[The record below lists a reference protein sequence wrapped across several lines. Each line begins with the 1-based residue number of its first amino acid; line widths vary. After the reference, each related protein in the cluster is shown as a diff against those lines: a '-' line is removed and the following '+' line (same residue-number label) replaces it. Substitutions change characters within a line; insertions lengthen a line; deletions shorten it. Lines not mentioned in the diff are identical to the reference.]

1 MTDLLSGTVFGTD
14 SAICL
19 LVLLVT
25 GHVFGD
31 FVFQTRRMVAGKDR
45 PSVLLQHGAV
55 VTVVHLAAV
64 TPYLS
69 GPLLLTVVAVGGLHT
84 VIDGV
89 KSRFGGQ
96 SGRELVL
103 FTADQAFHLA
113 VILGGWIGLLLTAG
127 VPDTPFASDVQRSL
141 VMKTA
146 IVASGFA
153 FVANGGSGI
162 VEGVLEPLRKQLD
175 PGENATGLEG
185 SGRKIGMLERV
196 LALVLILL
204 DQWAAMVLLVAV
216 KSIARFEELK
226 VRRFAEYYL
235 VGTLSSL
242 IVAVATGLLM
252 RTLVF

>member
-1 MTDLLSGTVFGTD
+1 MTELLSGTLFGTD

-31 FVFQTRRMVAGKDR
+31 FLFQTRRMAAEKDQ
-45 PSVLLQHGAV
+45 PFILLQHGAV
-55 VTVVHLAAV
+55 VTAVHLAAV
-64 TPYLS
+64 APYLS
-69 GPLLLTVVAVGGLHT
+69 GPLLLTVLAVGGFHT
-84 VIDGV
+84 LIDGV
-89 KSRFGGQ
+89 KNRFGGQ
-96 SGRELVL
+96 SGRELIL
-103 FTADQAFHLA
+103 FGADQVLHLV
-113 VILGGWIGLLLTAG
+113 VIVGGWIGLLLTAG
-127 VPDTPFASDVQRSL
+127 VPDMPFASDVQRSF

-146 IVASGFA
+146 IVASGFV
-153 FVANGGSGI
+153 FVVNGGSGI
-162 VEGVLEPLRKQLD
+162 VEGVLEPLRQQFD
-175 PGENATGLEG
+175 SGEDAAGLEG
-185 SGRKIGMLERV
+185 SGRKIGILERI

-204 DQWAAMVLLVAV
+204 EQWAAMVLLVAV

-242 IVAVATGLLM
+242 IVAVATGLLL

>member
-1 MTDLLSGTVFGTD
+1 MTDLLSGTVVGTD
-14 SAICL
+14 SAISL

-31 FVFQTRRMVAGKDR
+31 FVFQTRRMAADKDQ
-45 PSVLLQHGAV
+45 PSILLQHGAV

-69 GPLLLTVVAVGGLHT
+69 GPLLLTVMAVGGLHT
-84 VIDGV
+84 IIDGV
-89 KSRFGGQ
+89 KNVFGRQ
-96 SGRELVL
+96 SGRELIL
-103 FTADQAFHLA
+103 FTVDQALHLA
-113 VILGGWIGLLLTAG
+113 VILGGWVGLLLAAG
-127 VPDTPFASDVQRSL
+127 VPDTLFASDVQRSF
-141 VMKTA
+141 VTKIA
-146 IVASGFA
+146 IVAGGFA

-162 VEGVLEPLRKQLD
+162 VEGVLEPLRQQLN
-175 PGENATGLEG
+175 PGADATGLEG
-185 SGRKIGMLERV
+185 SGRKIGMLERI

-242 IVAVATGLLM
+242 IVAVATGLLL
-252 RTLVF
+252 RTMAF